1 MAITCPRCGAQ
12 FDVTLFQFGHCVRRE
27 CGQWVE
33 LERGHMVDANPPDD
47 DLPKE
52 SHRAGEPPDQ

>member
-12 FDVTLFQFGHCVRRE
+12 FDVTLFQFGHGVRCQ

-33 LERGHMVDANPPDD
+33 LERGHVVDANPPNDG
-47 DLPKE
+47 LPKE
-52 SHRAGEPPDQ
+52 SRRAGEPLDH